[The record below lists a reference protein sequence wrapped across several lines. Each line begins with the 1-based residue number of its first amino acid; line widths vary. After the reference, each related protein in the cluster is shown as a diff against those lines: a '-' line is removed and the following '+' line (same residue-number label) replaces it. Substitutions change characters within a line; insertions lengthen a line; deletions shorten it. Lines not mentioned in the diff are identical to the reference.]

1 MRPAHP
7 TPPPRPTRPALDSL
21 QGLALGDAFG
31 DRWFSAP
38 LDEAPAAL
46 AARRLRPSPWHW
58 TDDTAMALVLVR

>member
-1 MRPAHP
+1 MIDS
-7 TPPPRPTRPALDSL
+7 PREDGLRATGPALDSL

-46 AARRLRPSPWHW
+46 AARLPR
-58 TDDTAMALVLVR
+58 